1 MTCIKAQSMIV
12 SFVDNKLSIE
22 ELEEFLDHVNSCKTC
37 REELE
42 VYYTLL
48 TAMKQLNED
57 RNLSDN
63 FSLELKEKLEKAQ
76 EKIIHAKYTYY
87 RKKTM
92 LILVMIFLAIFIGLS
107 YANKSIEK
115 ENTVTESDFHIRS
128 IFRDG
133 RDDFMDLQLQLYLEQ
148 NRIEQL
154 PVEEN

>member
-63 FSLELKEKLEKAQ
+63 FSLELKEKLGKS
-76 EKIIHAKYTYY
+76 T
-87 RKKTM
+87 RKNH
-92 LILVMIFLAIFIGLS
+92 S
-107 YANKSIEK
+107 C
-115 ENTVTESDFHIRS
+115 
-128 IFRDG
+128 
-133 RDDFMDLQLQLYLEQ
+133 
-148 NRIEQL
+148 
-154 PVEEN
+154 